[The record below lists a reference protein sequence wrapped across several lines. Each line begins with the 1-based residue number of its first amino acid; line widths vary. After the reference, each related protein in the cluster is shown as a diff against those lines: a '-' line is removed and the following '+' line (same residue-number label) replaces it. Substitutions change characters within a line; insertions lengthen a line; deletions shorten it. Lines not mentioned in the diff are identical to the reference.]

1 MSTAIRILIQMAL
14 SKQGRSVIKNVLLGI
29 LFLFLLPMFLIG
41 GALASVT
48 DMVQDDTDMFA
59 KCKTVVREE
68 MKIENDLD
76 PLFVRWLILSN
87 NDEDA
92 LPNEQ
97 AIQFIIQIAFVKAIG
112 NETEPTYLFLTE
124 EEIFQLLESP
134 DMEIP
139 ADQLT
144 ELKELIALRDE
155 MKAGQKMQKSA
166 AISSPHDKR
175 LGYAIPLKSV
185 PIRGYKENGLT
196 KPFRAS
202 DVPISNFQNFL
213 MSPKVGTY
221 KISQLCWLMW
231 PGGDTFVPTLYPA

>member
-1 MSTAIRILIQMAL
+1 MNTAIRILIQMAL

-41 GALASVT
+41 GALASVA
-48 DMVQDDTDMFA
+48 DMVQDDTDLFT

-68 MKIENDLD
+68 MKIKNDLD

-139 ADQLT
+139 VDQLT

-155 MKAGQKMQKSA
+155 MKAGQETQKSA
-166 AISSPHDKR
+166 AILSPHDKR
-175 LGYAIPLKSV
+175 LSYAIYHKSDTICGDIDNHV
-185 PIRGYKENGLT
+185 L
-196 KPFRAS
+196 KPF
-202 DVPISNFQNFL
+202 
-213 MSPKVGTY
+213 
-221 KISQLCWLMW
+221 
-231 PGGDTFVPTLYPA
+231 